1 MFLYTFFK
9 LLPKRCRR
17 RLKKVIYREDDNK
30 VLNEVKRYLEKY
42 RKILPPGSYCFVYKY
57 YDMFLEK
64 RPYLPCELGGPSEDG
79 VIFAFFEDGCLD
91 PEPDLIKTSLDFQ
104 KRLIVF
110 MDYDLQDRFDEIR
123 ERVAKETRKFL
134 DEYRKTLAPDIYYF
148 IEKNGGVVLEREP
161 YPSWDTEARSKYG
174 VIFAYF
180 EYDYPDP
187 DPNAIVRCLPNGW
200 IEQTSPSSTIRY
212 RSNTELKM
220 TSFGF
225 QRKIVDFIR
234 NEFKNNA

>member
-1 MFLYTFFK
+1 MFLYLFFEK
-9 LLPKRCRR
+9 LFKCGRGH
-17 RLKKVIYREDDNK
+17 LKKEISIKDETVLKEAKRLLELYRM
-30 VLNEVKRYLEKY
+30 
-42 RKILPPGSYCFVYKY
+42 ILPPGIYCFVYKY
-57 YDMFLEK
+57 LDMVMEK
-64 RPYLPCELGGPSEDG
+64 RPYLPCESGESSEDG
-79 VIFAFFEDGCLD
+79 VIFAYSEDACRD
-91 PEPDLIKTSLDFQ
+91 PEPDLTKTSVDFQ
-104 KRLIVF
+104 RRLIVF
-110 MDYDLQDRFDEIR
+110 MDNDLQDRLDEIR

-134 DEYRKTLAPDIYYF
+134 DAYRKTLAPDIYYF

-180 EYDYPDP
+180 EGDYPEPDP
-187 DPNAIVRCLPNGW
+187 DAIVRCLPNGW

-212 RSNTELKM
+212 RCSPELKT

-225 QRKIVDFIR
+225 QRKVVDFIR